1 MSPMSFSSTDEWD
14 DLPLKTK
21 EDEEIDAKDK
31 IVDLDGFEAPD
42 ENETS
47 RYLYEM
53 MEFNPQ
59 KYDAKGTTDNQSI
72 NDTDASKES
81 QKTT

>member
-1 MSPMSFSSTDEWD
+1 MSPMSSSSTDEWD

-21 EDEEIDAKDK
+21 EDEENDAKDK

-59 KYDAKGTTDNQSI
+59 KYEA